1 MTKKYSLQQYMYDDL
16 VKRQLQERL
25 KVLTNEYRMCRWV
38 IAAVEETTASL
49 TIISERMR
57 RYELKPGNRGDDE

>member
-16 VKRQLQERL
+16 VRRQLQERL
-25 KVLTNEYRMCRWV
+25 AVLTTDYRMCRWV
-38 IAAVEETTASL
+38 MAAVEETTASL

-57 RYELKPGNRGDDE
+57 RYELKPGNRGEDE